1 MSVTLELPNVLARL
15 AGGERSLSA
24 EGGTLGAVVN
34 DVSRRFPALEQRLR
48 DELGEPYRFVT
59 IYLNDEDVR
68 FHGGF
73 AALVKDGDVV
83 TVVPA
88 VAGG

>member
-1 MSVTLELPNVLARL
+1 MSVTLQLPNVLARL
-15 AGGERSLSA
+15 AGGARNVTA
-24 EGGTLGAVVN
+24 EGDTLADVVG
-34 DVSRRFPALEQRLR
+34 DLSRRFPQLGPRLR
-48 DELGEPYRFVT
+48 DERGEPYPFVT

-73 AALVKDGDVV
+73 AAPLRDGDVLV
-83 TVVPA
+83 VVPA